1 MGRNNTVS
9 VNARFIGAFTNS
21 TYPDAAN
28 VAEMSQMYISDTVS
42 GGLAAGFYS
51 NIGGVWTFDGA
62 SGTTLPDQTGHAGE
76 FLQTDGAALSWAT
89 AGGASGTT
97 LPDQTGHAGEFLQT
111 DGAALSWA
119 TAGGGGGAPFAWCLF
134 DGTLA
139 GTNAPRAGS
148 NVADVTRLGVG
159 TYRVNFAAPAA
170 DVNYAALMLVGWAPN
185 VVCCQEI
192 LNYASRVVTSV
203 TFQVYQVNTL
213 VGRDISSGSV
223 FVYR

>member
-28 VAEMSQMYISDTVS
+28 VAELSQMYISDTVS

-51 NIGGVWTFDGA
+51 NIGGVWTFD
-62 SGTTLPDQTGHAGE
+62 
-76 FLQTDGAALSWAT
+76 
-89 AGGASGTT
+89 GASGTT